1 MTPIEAAER
10 EADVLIHQAT
20 ELRIPAGR
28 RRGRLSPRVRQGS
41 DGGGQHAQGDRA
53 STRVAGSAEAGRDRN
68 MKAKVEDL
76 SDADWEPRTSMEMT
90 VAAIEVRDDG
100 RAVALMM
107 GDRMFTLRNRAEV
120 ALLIKLIHESE
131 AIAWP
136 RGTA

>member
-1 MTPIEAAER
+1 
-10 EADVLIHQAT
+10 
-20 ELRIPAGR
+20 
-28 RRGRLSPRVRQGS
+28 
-41 DGGGQHAQGDRA
+41 
-53 STRVAGSAEAGRDRN
+53 